1 MNNNI
6 EIIIKKINKKP
17 SDNMFIVENKNLQ
30 EVKIDPEYKEEEI
43 VFNFGK
49 NKKKKKKEM
58 KKEMQKDS
66 KETQKD
72 SKEEE
77 ELELLRTINGYIL
90 LQSDPIKIPIKNS
103 LYEKDYFDR
112 IEHNICSSHN

>member
-17 SDNMFIVENKNLQ
+17 SNNMFIVEDKKLE
-30 EVKIDPEYKEEEI
+30 EVKIDPEYKEEEL

-49 NKKKKKKEM
+49 KKKKKKKE
-58 KKEMQKDS
+58 KEKE

-77 ELELLRTINGYIL
+77 EEELLRTINGYIL